1 MNKKCA
7 LIKSLLKG
15 DVIDV
20 SNSIR
25 LTGLSNPSRELG
37 RMVERAFNVTVER
50 EKINTK
56 DQWGNHAMYFKYRFN
71 PFKKE
76 NKEGTKKMVQYVK
89 EHSVKKN

>member
-25 LTGLSNPSRELG
+25 LTGLSNISREVG
-37 RMVERAFNVTVER
+37 RMIERDFQVKVER

-76 NKEGTKKMVQYVK
+76 NKEGTKKMVEYVRV
-89 EHSVKKN
+89 HSVKK

>member
-25 LTGLSNPSRELG
+25 LTGLSNISREVG
-37 RMVERAFNVTVER
+37 RMIERDFQVKVER

-56 DQWGNHAMYFKYRFN
+56 DQWGNHAMYFKYHYI
-71 PFKKE
+71 PFKNS
-76 NKEGTKKMVQYVK
+76 NKEGTKKMLEYVR
-89 EHSVKKN
+89 EHSIKK